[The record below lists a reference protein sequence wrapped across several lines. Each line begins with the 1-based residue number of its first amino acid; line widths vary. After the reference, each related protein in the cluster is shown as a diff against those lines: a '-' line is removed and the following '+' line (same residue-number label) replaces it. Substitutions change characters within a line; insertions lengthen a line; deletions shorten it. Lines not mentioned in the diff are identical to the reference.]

1 MNPKTM
7 NNNQDYDIITVIIV
21 LVSCIITTLINE
33 LTALTQCLTSNHLK
47 ISTPTPGKSGG
58 RSKTTTRTTTSKTK
72 NQQRSQSTKLTSDT
86 VDQKKVAGGTRK
98 ACPKKRTASSTRN
111 KQSKDLLNSQT
122 SIKLSNNQVLEI
134 QQPIP
139 TGNSVS
145 PMTMQ

>member
-33 LTALTQCLTSNHLK
+33 LTALTQCPTSNHSK
-47 ISTPTPGKSGG
+47 ISTQPRGKSGG

-72 NQQRSQSTKLTSDT
+72 NQQRSQSTKPISGT

-98 ACPKKRTASSTRN
+98 AGPKKRTASSTRN

>member
-1 MNPKTM
+1 MNFKIM

-33 LTALTQCLTSNHLK
+33 LTALTQCPTSNHSK
-47 ISTPTPGKSGG
+47 ISTHTHGKSGG
-58 RSKTTTRTTTSKTK
+58 RSKTTTRTSTSKTK
-72 NQQRSQSTKLTSDT
+72 NQPRSQSTKPISDT
-86 VDQKKVAGGTRK
+86 VGQKKVAGGTRK
-98 ACPKKRTASSTRN
+98 AGPKKRTASSTRN

-139 TGNSVS
+139 TGKLIS
-145 PMTMQ
+145 PITTQ

>member
-1 MNPKTM
+1 M

-33 LTALTQCLTSNHLK
+33 LTALTQCLTSNHSK
-47 ISTPTPGKSGG
+47 ISTQPRGKSGG
-58 RSKTTTRTTTSKTK
+58 RSKTTTRTSTSKTK